1 MSNLNLPAAQS
12 CVAATPLAEGLS
24 ASVLCG
30 AIETLVA
37 AAFAV
42 PASEL
47 RAATRRAPATAFARQ
62 GAMYLAHV
70 AAGLTFTEIGR
81 AFGRD
86 RTTAAHA
93 CSVIEERRENPRVD
107 ALFCV
112 LEVACARHIGGCS
125 GDAVRQ

>member
-1 MSNLNLPAAQS
+1 MSNPNLPSVRCRRQTPPAA
-12 CVAATPLAEGLS
+12 G
-24 ASVLCG
+24 ASTDVLCG
-30 AIETLVA
+30 TIETLVA

-47 RAATRRAPATAFARQ
+47 RAATRRTPAIAFARQ

-86 RTTAAHA
+86 RTTAAYA
-93 CSVIEERRENPRVD
+93 CGVVEEQRENPRVD

-112 LEVACARHIGGCS
+112 LEAACAQHIGNCAS
-125 GDAVRQ
+125 DAVRQ